1 MSKTDS
7 QVQAH
12 SERGKQ
18 DSAGVADR
26 VVATLGDRVYR
37 WVREFDVQDGI
48 ETVLR
53 EHGFRFT
60 REFRLSGRDRPD
72 FLVNGSVVIE
82 VKLKASGSAVLSQ
95 LARYASDRR
104 VEAIV
109 VATPRL
115 SSLSGMPAEILGVPV
130 RVVALSG
137 PGLL

>member
-1 MSKTDS
+1 M
-7 QVQAH
+7 
-12 SERGKQ
+12 
-18 DSAGVADR
+18 
-26 VVATLGDRVYR
+26 
-37 WVREFDVQDGI
+37 
-48 ETVLR
+48 
-53 EHGFRFT
+53 
-60 REFRLSGRDRPD
+60 
-72 FLVNGSVVIE
+72 VIE